1 MGVIVSFL
9 CETDI
14 FMDLHGS
21 HPSLPTNLKI
31 EIQLVTY
38 AFANK
43 GEKK

>member
-1 MGVIVSFL
+1 MVSFL

-14 FMDLHGS
+14 FIDLHGS

-31 EIQLVTY
+31 EIQLVIIK
-38 AFANK
+38 NK